1 MLFHFRTFHAFIF
14 SLLILFPYYVPE
26 CCNNVHRNDFGF
38 SKKVSENKYYLLRN
52 DKRSKTHNS
61 ASALQCNAQTAK
73 PFYFTL
79 SLFHFLEEK
88 TTNKQRRKN
97 ISPHY
102 EKKHSFSTK
111 FLDTLPLY
119 HRFQSFSRI
128 VIVIFFVNEYA

>member
-1 MLFHFRTFHAFIF
+1 MLSFFHCLFYSLIMFRNAVIMCTVM
-14 SLLILFPYYVPE
+14 ILGSV
-26 CCNNVHRNDFGF
+26 
-38 SKKVSENKYYLLRN
+38 KKVSENKYYLLRN

-119 HRFQSFSRI
+119 HRFQKLLQNCKCN
-128 VIVIFFVNEYA
+128 FFL